1 MEEKIQWYEEILHS
15 DPSSTLF
22 FPLAKLYL
30 EKPDT
35 LKAIEVLQRGIDK
48 HPEHVEARLLLS
60 DLLAETDRA
69 EERDR
74 LIGEVSSL
82 LSRYP
87 SFWRGWA
94 EQLQRQGQEDLAASA
109 LFFGGNFAGSETSW
123 SEVLKAGI
131 QAVLVG
137 QGQPPDAGTTE
148 EAGPSSGESGSNE
161 SPAEEEDSLNA
172 SSEDQE
178 EIIELVDDRDDE
190 DVESSNGNAEEVE
203 APTTYRT
210 KTMADILA
218 GQGDYAGALEIYR
231 ELLDET
237 SDSEKRNELEDR
249 IRTVQEKQSA
259 EGGSVD
265 EPAERGPE
273 SDKKALLHRMEKLA
287 ERLEARG

>member
-74 LIGEVSSL
+74 LIAEVSSL

-109 LFFGGNFAGSETSW
+109 LFFGVNFAGPETSW

-131 QAVLVG
+131 QAALVG

-148 EAGPSSGESGSNE
+148 EAGPNSGESDSNE

-190 DVESSNGNAEEVE
+190 DVESSHGNAEEVE

-237 SDSEKRNELEDR
+237 ADSEKRNELEER

-259 EGGSVD
+259 EAGSVD
-265 EPAERGPE
+265 EPAEKGPD